1 MGNIHWPSVFAITI
15 LGALSVY
22 LWVTS
27 ALWTIAA
34 VTAQVDN
41 CRPECVAYFEGDRR

>member
-1 MGNIHWPSVFAITI
+1 MGNIHWPSVLAITI

-34 VTAQVDN
+34 VTAQADN